1 MKREYLI
8 KILALVGL
16 IVSIAYF
23 IYYFQNM
30 NSMEFRTMY
39 VFLFLL
45 LPMII
50 LLLLAFSNIK
60 KAVLILIIQNVIE
73 VFLTRPFSSKI
84 LQIFFVLLPLFL
96 FYKYLRDEIMIK
108 NFVNKKNFIIIFII
122 LSLVYLCLS
131 AFSLWQIFKME
142 IIVDSYFQ
150 LYIIDVAQYLVRF
163 LIYICLVI
171 MLFKQKK
178 KE

>member
-23 IYYFQNM
+23 VYYFINK
-30 NSMEFRTMY
+30 SSIGYTTFAI
-39 VFLFLL
+39 FLFLL

-73 VFLTRPFSSKI
+73 VFLTRPFSSAI
-84 LQIFFVLLPLFL
+84 LQVLFALLPLFL
-96 FYKYLRDEIMIK
+96 FYKYLKDENIIK
-108 NFVNKKNFIIIFII
+108 NSIKKFVIVFSI
-122 LSLVYLCLS
+122 LSFVYFSLLG
-131 AFSLWQIFKME
+131 FSLWQILKTE
-142 IIVDSYFQ
+142 IIFDAVFRVNI
-150 LYIIDVAQYLVRF
+150 LEITKYLVRF
-163 LIYICLVI
+163 LIYICLI
-171 MLFKQKK
+171 IILFKQKK